1 MRCVLVP
8 FSDLASGE
16 RAVARLVSQ
25 RRRTRL
31 TVELLAIVDPLTS
44 GKVEVFVSRER
55 AKAQSRVAAEGWL
68 RTLEAKLDAG
78 GIAHRSSIA
87 FGKLRDILK
96 REGARRD
103 VDEVLL
109 GTSEHDVLRAFR
121 RRRVAQA
128 MARPLV
134 TIS

>member
-1 MRCVLVP
+1 MPRVLVP
-8 FSDLASGE
+8 FSTLASGE

-25 RRRTRL
+25 RRGPRL

-44 GKVEVFVSRER
+44 GKVEVFVSPER
-55 AKAQSRVAAEGWL
+55 AKAQSRAAAEGWL
-68 RTLEAKLDAG
+68 RALEARLDAA
-78 GIAHRSSIA
+78 GIAHRSNVA

-109 GTSEHDVLRAFR
+109 GAAEHDLSRNLR
-121 RRRVAQA
+121 RRLVAQA

>member
-1 MRCVLVP
+1 MNRVLVP

-16 RAVARLVSQ
+16 RAVARIIA
-25 RRRTRL
+25 RRRHPRL
-31 TVELLAIVDPLTS
+31 RVELLAIVDPLVC

-55 AKAQSRVAAEGWL
+55 AKAQSRAAAEGWL
-68 RTLEAKLDAG
+68 RTLEARLDAA
-78 GIAHRSSIA
+78 GIAHRSSVA
-87 FGKLRDILK
+87 FGKLRDIL
-96 REGARRD
+96 RRDGARRD

-109 GTSEHDVLRAFR
+109 GAAEHDLLRALR
-121 RRRVAQA
+121 RRRVAHA

>member
-1 MRCVLVP
+1 
-8 FSDLASGE
+8 
-16 RAVARLVSQ
+16 
-25 RRRTRL
+25 
-31 TVELLAIVDPLTS
+31 VELLAIVDPLTS

-55 AKAQSRVAAEGWL
+55 AKVQSRAAAEAWL
-68 RTLEAKLDAG
+68 RSLEARLDAA
-78 GIAHRSSIA
+78 GIAHRSDIA

-96 REGARRD
+96 REGVRRD

-109 GTSEHDVLRAFR
+109 GTAEHDVLRGLR
-121 RRRVAQA
+121 RRLVAQA

>member
-1 MRCVLVP
+1 MARVLVP

-16 RAVARLVSQ
+16 RAVARVAS
-25 RRRTRL
+25 RRRDPRL
-31 TVELLAIVDPLTS
+31 AVELLAIVDPLTS

-55 AKAQSRVAAEGWL
+55 AKAQSRAAAEAWL
-68 RTLEAKLDAG
+68 RSLEARLDAA
-78 GIAHRSSIA
+78 GIAHRSDIA

-96 REGARRD
+96 REGVRRD

-109 GTSEHDVLRAFR
+109 GTAEHDVLRGLR
-121 RRRVAQA
+121 RRLVAQA

>member
-1 MRCVLVP
+1 MTRVLVP

-16 RAVARLVSQ
+16 RAVARIIA
-25 RRRTRL
+25 RRRHPRL
-31 TVELLAIVDPLTS
+31 RVELLAIVDPLVC

-55 AKAQSRVAAEGWL
+55 AKAQSRAAAEGWL
-68 RTLEAKLDAG
+68 RTLEARLDAA
-78 GIAHRSSIA
+78 GIAHRSNVA

-109 GTSEHDVLRAFR
+109 GAAEHDLSRNLR
-121 RRRVAQA
+121 RRLVAQA

>member
-1 MRCVLVP
+1 MSTVLVP
-8 FSDLASGE
+8 FSDRASGE

-25 RRRTRL
+25 RRGPRL

-55 AKAQSRVAAEGWL
+55 AKAQSRAAAEGWL
-68 RTLEAKLDAG
+68 RTLEARLDAAR
-78 GIAHRSSIA
+78 IAHRSNIA
-87 FGKLRDILK
+87 FGTLRHILK

-109 GTSEHDVLRAFR
+109 GTAEHDVARNLR
-121 RRRVAQA
+121 RRLVAHA

>member
-1 MRCVLVP
+1 MPRVLVP

-25 RRRTRL
+25 RRGPRL

-44 GKVEVFVSRER
+44 GKVAVFVSRER
-55 AKAQSRVAAEGWL
+55 AQAQSRAAAEGWL
-68 RTLEAKLDAG
+68 RVLEARLDAAG
-78 GIAHRSSIA
+78 LAHRSNIA
-87 FGKLRDILK
+87 YGKFRDILK
-96 REGARRD
+96 REGARSD

-109 GTSEHDVLRAFR
+109 GTAEHDVLRGLR
-121 RRRVAQA
+121 RRRVAHA